1 LEEGLSI
8 RRSVWI
14 SSIITLLALA
24 VFIGIAALIPLPGPG
39 PGTVI
44 LGVFL
49 AVVPAVIWM
58 SFFYQQ
64 DQAEREPKRLVIRVF
79 VFGALVAAAA
89 IPFFQAADQVV
100 GQLPGL
106 LYRLVFTI
114 LSISLV
120 QEVLKVA
127 MVRYVV
133 LGSNEFDRYPDGIVY
148 GLASGLGF
156 ATVLTIK
163 FVLESRGV
171 VPLAGAIRAVDNV
184 LVHGVLGAVSGYY
197 IGRVKIDGKKLG
209 WMVQGLALVTVLNGL
224 YHVLS
229 DELSGRLIFNPW
241 YSLAVAVALA
251 VIVGAILFYF
261 FRRALLRASGDL
273 TTVSLQA
280 HARSK
285 LIPWDIHGRY
295 DALLVG
301 ALLLALM
308 VGWGVGGVLNAQTVP
323 YHGTALPASFRYPVH
338 WAVQAGGSGDLN
350 IRDLSSSNSFKPIIS
365 VTSDKLRSQAELDF
379 LVVERQTRD
388 EQQYLLYTRFA
399 EEPDLDVDGF
409 DGVQVDYRYVA
420 QRSDGPVVVRGV
432 VSYVLVEGRLF
443 EFRYEAAPAEF
454 DKNLTAYQRLLE
466 SVQFQGEAADNG

>member
-1 LEEGLSI
+1 M
-8 RRSVWI
+8 
-14 SSIITLLALA
+14 LALA
-24 VFIGIAALIPLPGPG
+24 VFIGVAALIPLPGSVPG
-39 PGTVI
+39 MLI
-44 LGVFL
+44 LGIFL

-89 IPFFQAADQVV
+89 IPFFEVADQVV

-106 LYRLVFTI
+106 LFRLVFTI
-114 LSISLV
+114 LSISLI

-133 LGSNEFDRYPDGIVY
+133 LGSNEFDRHPDGIVY

-163 FVLESRGV
+163 FVVESRGV
-171 VPLAGAIRAVDNV
+171 IPLAGAIRAVDNV

-224 YHVLS
+224 YQVLA

-241 YSLAVAVALA
+241 YSLAVAAVLA
-251 VIVGAILFYF
+251 VLVGTILFYF
-261 FRRALLRASGDL
+261 FQRALRRASGDL

-285 LIPWDIHGRY
+285 IIPWDIHGRY

-301 ALLLALM
+301 ALLLALL
-308 VGWGVGGVLNAQTVP
+308 VGLGVGGVLNGQTVP
-323 YHGTALPASFRYPVH
+323 YQGNGLPVSFRYPAR
-338 WAVQAGGSGDLN
+338 WAVQTGGTGGLD
-350 IRDLSSSNSFKPIIS
+350 IRDLSSSNPFKPTIG
-365 VTSDKLRSQAELDF
+365 VTSDKLRSQAGLDF

-388 EQQYLLYTRFA
+388 EQQYLLYTRTSQ
-399 EEPDLDVDGF
+399 EPGLVVDGR

-420 QRSDGPVVVRGV
+420 EGSDGPAVVRGI

-454 DKNLTAYQRLLE
+454 DDHYAAYQRLLG
-466 SVQFQGEAADNG
+466 SVQFRGEAADNE

>member
-1 LEEGLSI
+1 LEEGFSI

-24 VFIGIAALIPLPGPG
+24 VFIGIAALIPLPGSG
-39 PGTVI
+39 PGMLI
-44 LGVFL
+44 LGIFL

-89 IPFFQAADQVV
+89 IPLFNIFDQVI

-106 LYRLVFTI
+106 LLRLAFTI
-114 LSISLV
+114 LSLSLI

-133 LGSNEFDRYPDGIVY
+133 LGSNEFDRHPDGIVY
-148 GLASGLGF
+148 GLAAGLGF

-163 FVLESRGV
+163 FVVESRGV
-171 VPLAGAIRAVDNV
+171 IPLTGAIRAVDNV

-209 WMVQGLALVTVLNGL
+209 WMAQGIALVTVLNGL
-224 YHVLS
+224 YQVLS
-229 DELSGRLIFNPW
+229 GELSGRLIFNPW
-241 YSLAVAVALA
+241 YSLAAAAALA
-251 VIVGAILFYF
+251 VLVGTILFYF
-261 FRRALLRASGDL
+261 FQRALRRASGDL
-273 TTVSLQA
+273 TTVSLQV

-285 LIPWDIHGRY
+285 LIPWDIHARY

-301 ALLLALM
+301 ALLLGLL
-308 VGWGVGGVLNAQTVP
+308 VGLGGGGVLSRQTVL
-323 YHGTALPASFRYPVH
+323 YQGTGLPVSFRYPAR
-338 WAVQAGGSGDLN
+338 WAVHAGGTGDLD
-350 IRDLSSSNSFKPIIS
+350 IRDLSSSNPFKPIIS

-388 EQQYLLYTRFA
+388 EQQYLLYTRISQ
-399 EEPDLDVDGF
+399 EPGLLVDGY
-409 DGVQVDYRYVA
+409 DGVQVEYRYVA
-420 QRSDGPVVVRGV
+420 ESPNGPAVVRGV
-432 VSYVLVEGRLF
+432 VSYVLAAGRLF
-443 EFRYEAAPAEF
+443 EFRYEAAPSEY
-454 DKNLTAYQRLLE
+454 DENLVAYQRLLE